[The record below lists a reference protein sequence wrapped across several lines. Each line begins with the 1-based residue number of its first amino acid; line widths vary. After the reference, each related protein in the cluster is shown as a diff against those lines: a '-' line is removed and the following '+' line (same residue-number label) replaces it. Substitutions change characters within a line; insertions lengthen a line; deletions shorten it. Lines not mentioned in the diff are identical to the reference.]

1 MPIEPAAAPLSLGG
15 LHAGALQVRVF
26 TSLEAAQVRWEA
38 AEQVCAGYGFQRF
51 AWLAQWQR
59 QLGQRQ
65 GWQLALTEVRD
76 AAGRTLMFIPFGLQ
90 RRGGLRVLGLL
101 GGEVTDYN
109 AGLLHPDFSKEVPAV
124 HWEAFWRAL
133 LRLLPP
139 FDLVRIV
146 RSPLQIEHPASG
158 EMFDNPLTYWPQAR
172 AAWGLERAHIATLG
186 ESFDAFQKARSAKM
200 FADTRRQR
208 RRLEELCPGGVR
220 IVLRAAGIEQVA
232 IVAAMARQKAR
243 RWRETGSRDIFAEP
257 GYLDF
262 YQGLAADC
270 GGTQGWVQVSALFV
284 GDEIV
289 ATHWGMAHGRRFY
302 WIMPGYEDGQWGRYS
317 VGRILMD
324 AVVQDCIARGFAL
337 FDLTVGDEA
346 YKAQWADHELAL
358 ASFEAGVSWR
368 GQCVVALR
376 RLWRA
381 AREKA
386 RSHRGLRNLVRHL
399 RGRAPLQ

>member
-1 MPIEPAAAPLSLGG
+1 MRIEPAAMPVVVPGLAP
-15 LHAGALQVRVF
+15 GALQVRVF
-26 TSLEAAQVRWEA
+26 TSLEAAQARWEA
-38 AEQVCAGYGFQRF
+38 AGQACAGYGFQRF
-51 AWLAQWQR
+51 AWLVHWQR

-65 GWQLALTEVRD
+65 GWRPALTEVCD
-76 AAGRTLMFIPFGLQ
+76 AGGRTLMFIPFGLRSQ
-90 RRGGLRVLGLL
+90 AGLRVLGLL

-109 AGLLHPDFSKEVPAV
+109 ACLLHPDFARQVPADR
-124 HWEAFWRAL
+124 WEAFWQAL
-133 LRLLPP
+133 QPALPP
-139 FDLVRIV
+139 FDLVRIR

-172 AAWGLERAHIATLG
+172 AAWQLERAHIATLG
-186 ESFDAFQKARSAKM
+186 ESFGAFQKTRSARM

-220 IVLRAAGIEQVA
+220 IVLRAQGTEQDA

-243 RWRETGSRDIFAEP
+243 RWRETGSRDLFAEP

-262 YQGLAADC
+262 YRGLAADC
-270 GGTQGWVQVSALFV
+270 GGAQGWVQVSALFV

-289 ATHWGMAHGRRFY
+289 ATHWGIGHGRRFY

-317 VGRILMD
+317 VGRVLME
-324 AVVQDCIARGFAL
+324 AVLQDCIARGFAL

-368 GQCVVALR
+368 GKGVVALR

-386 RSHRGLRNLVRHL
+386 RGHRGLRNLVRRL
-399 RGRAPLQ
+399 SGKAPL

>member
-1 MPIEPAAAPLSLGG
+1 MPIEPAASPLSLDG
-15 LHAGALQVRVF
+15 LQAGALQVRIF
-26 TSLEAAQVRWEA
+26 TSLEAAQARWEA

-51 AWLAQWQR
+51 AWLAHWQR

-65 GWQLALTEVRD
+65 GWRVALTEVCD

-90 RRGGLRVLGLL
+90 RRAGLRVLGLL

-109 AGLLHPDFSKEVPAV
+109 AGLLHPEFSKALPAA
-124 HWEAFWRAL
+124 HWGPFWRAL

-146 RSPLQIEHPASG
+146 RSPLQIEHPTSG
-158 EMFDNPLTYWPQAR
+158 GMFDNPLMHWPQMR
-172 AAWGLERAHIATLG
+172 AAWRLERAHIATLG
-186 ESFDAFQKARSAKM
+186 ESFEAFQKARSAKM

-220 IVLRAAGIEQVA
+220 IVLRAEGAEQDA
-232 IVAAMARQKAR
+232 IVAVMARQKAR
-243 RWRETGSRDIFAEP
+243 RWRETGSRDVFAEP

-262 YQGLAADC
+262 YRRLAADC
-270 GGTQGWVQVSALFV
+270 GGAQGWVQVSALFV

-289 ATHWGMAHGRRFY
+289 ATHWGIWHGRRFY

-317 VGRILMD
+317 VGRVLMD
-324 AVVQDCIARGFAL
+324 AVLQDCIARGFAL

-368 GQCVVALR
+368 GKGVAALR

-386 RSHRGLRNLVRHL
+386 RGHRGLRNLVRRL
-399 RGRAPLQ
+399 RGRAPLP

>member
-1 MPIEPAAAPLSLGG
+1 MRIEPAAMPLAVPG
-15 LHAGALQVRVF
+15 LNPGALQVRVF
-26 TSLEAAQVRWEA
+26 TSLEAAQARWEA
-38 AEQVCAGYGFQRF
+38 AEQACAGYGFQRF
-51 AWLAQWQR
+51 AWLAHWQR

-65 GWQLALTEVRD
+65 GWRLALTEVCD
-76 AAGRTLMFIPFGLQ
+76 AGGNTLMFIPFGLRSQ
-90 RRGGLRVLGLL
+90 AGLRVLGLL

-109 AGLLHPDFSKEVPAV
+109 ACLLHPDFVRQVPTGR
-124 HWEAFWRAL
+124 WEAFWQAL
-133 LRLLPP
+133 RPALPP
-139 FDLVRIV
+139 FDLVRIG

-158 EMFDNPLTYWPQAR
+158 EMFDNPLTYWPRDR
-172 AAWGLERAHIATLG
+172 AAWQLERAHIATLG
-186 ESFDAFQKARSAKM
+186 ESFEAFQKTRSAKM

-220 IVLRAAGIEQVA
+220 IVLRAAGAEQDA

-243 RWRETGSRDIFAEP
+243 RWRETGSHDVFAEP

-262 YQGLAADC
+262 YRGLAVDC
-270 GGTQGWVQVSALFV
+270 GGTEGWVQVSALFV
-284 GDEIV
+284 GEDIV

-302 WIMPGYEDGQWGRYS
+302 WIMPGYEDGEWGRYS
-317 VGRILMD
+317 VGRVLMD

-368 GQCVVALR
+368 GKGVVALR
-376 RLWRA
+376 RLLRA
-381 AREKA
+381 AKEKA
-386 RSHRGLRNLVRHL
+386 RSHRGLRNLVRRL
-399 RGRAPLQ
+399 SGKAPL